1 MTATAR
7 FRPAPDLERM
17 LKDHPAVIRGVH
29 DAAVVLHRAAVQRAG
44 PHRDTG
50 EYIERLVVEDRPG
63 FGSAVIAGAYYSNW
77 VEYGVGSRRSPLAP
91 TPCPHPEP
99 KETGIFPQF
108 IMTGALSDVTR

>member
-7 FRPAPDLERM
+7 FRPAPDLEQM

-29 DAAVVLHRAAVQRAG
+29 DAAVVLHRAAVQRAE

-63 FGSAVIAGAYYSNW
+63 FGSAVVAGAAHSDFAEW
-77 VEYGVGSRRSPLAP
+77 GTSSRRSPDAP
-91 TPCPHPEP
+91 TPTSSPE
-99 KETGIFPQF
+99 KTGIRPQF
-108 IMTGALSDVTR
+108 ILTGAIADVTR